1 MGAILVE
8 IVVLSVIDKKP
19 KTKSKAKLL
28 RLVQNK
34 RIKEKRKMTT
44 DEELPKLHQEI
55 GIKMNVDIIFRID
68 ELANEL
74 EDFSEKYRE
83 FSNKVE
89 NVKEEFIIKIKD
101 HIEKVKSEERQR
113 VLEEVRTGI
122 DKLKQS
128 IKRWA
133 LTGNIDQDNI
143 AREHV
148 LIYISEFE
156 SFLNGGKK

>member
-1 MGAILVE
+1 MA
-8 IVVLSVIDKKP
+8 
-19 KTKSKAKLL
+19 
-28 RLVQNK
+28 
-34 RIKEKRKMTT
+34 T

-113 VLEEVRTGI
+113 VLEEIKKEWDKTNWRTKKFTTNKI
-122 DKLKQS
+122 LMFSK
-128 IKRWA
+128 
-133 LTGNIDQDNI
+133 
-143 AREHV
+143 
-148 LIYISEFE
+148 FE
-156 SFLNGGKK
+156 SFLNGMVGGKR